1 MALSLESIYKPLNDF
16 FLNRFGTAPDSPV
29 CFRFDKINSDLSDA
43 DCIDPQLPPPGYS
56 PALAVERWST
66 FVNGIPVEDSD
77 GISVMFTNNAIDTL
91 YGLRLLGAALPYL
104 APGADEAT
112 KSAAI
117 ASFSLLKDNALKQ
130 WTQINRE
137 SLLTLGDDFKPSLAA
152 PETWYDKSNSSIWTS
167 QTFQISE
174 PAAAPPTSPR
184 PDLWRLKI
192 DDATLKGLV
201 SQPDPPPTAPGFA
214 FKRALMIADVH
225 RLEPVAATAA
235 PPAVHTAAT
244 PVARAPMLR
253 AAGAFGIGAAA
264 ITRLHRVDDAA
275 TLIAPAVRTFTLHD
289 EVQQQFRTLNLPQR
303 RVMNEYL
310 VAQAPT
316 KPTTTPS
323 VSITF
328 EFCLI
333 RIARPWFVDAFI
345 NDRSWCVPGTTRGQ
359 LTAPDKFGATLP
371 LLPIAAV
378 AVRNLK
384 ISGHWTTDDVSTA
397 AMATDFGPFKVDSG
411 IVNNSL
417 SHAGIQVVGWLM
429 QRMPPLPPNDPGL

>member
-16 FLNRFGTAPDSPV
+16 FLNRFGTTPDSPV

-56 PALAVERWST
+56 PALALERWST
-66 FVNGIPVEDSD
+66 FVNGIPVEDPD
-77 GISVMFTNNAIDTL
+77 GISVMFTNNSIDAL

-104 APGADEAT
+104 APGTDEAARN
-112 KSAAI
+112 AAI
-117 ASFSLLKDNALKQ
+117 GSFSVLKENALKQ

-137 SLLTLGDDFKPSLAA
+137 SLLTLGDDFKPSLAS
-152 PETWYDKSNSSIWTS
+152 PENWYDKTNSSIWTS

-174 PAAAPPTSPR
+174 PASAPPSGPR

-192 DDATLKGLV
+192 DDATLKGIV
-201 SQPDPPPTAPGFA
+201 SQPDPPPTAPAFA

-225 RLEPVAATAA
+225 HLQPVSATAPAAHATGA
-235 PPAVHTAAT
+235 PLLHTAA
-244 PVARAPMLR
+244 
-253 AAGAFGIGAAA
+253 AFGIGAA
-264 ITRLHRVDDAA
+264 IGKFHRLDDATA
-275 TLIAPAVRTFTLHD
+275 VIAPAVKTFALHD
-289 EVQQQFRTLNLPQR
+289 AVQSQFRTLNLPQR
-303 RVMNEYL
+303 RMMNEYL

-333 RIARPWFVDAFI
+333 RITRPWFVDAFV
-345 NDRSWCVPGTTRGQ
+345 NDRSWCLPGTTKGQ
-359 LTAPDKFGATLP
+359 LTAPDKFGATLS

-384 ISGHWTTDDVSTA
+384 ISGNWTTDDVSTA
-397 AMATDFGPFKVDSG
+397 AAATDFGPFKVDSG

-417 SHAGIQVVGWLM
+417 SHAGIQVVGWLL
-429 QRMPPLPPNDPGL
+429 QRMPPLPPNDPS

>member
-16 FLNRFGTAPDSPV
+16 FLNRFGTTPDSPV

-56 PALAVERWST
+56 PALAIERWST
-66 FVNGIPVEDSD
+66 FVNGIPVEEPD
-77 GISVMFTNNAIDTL
+77 GISVMFTNNSIDAL

-104 APGADEAT
+104 APGTDEAARN
-112 KSAAI
+112 AAI
-117 ASFSLLKDNALKQ
+117 GSFSVLKENALKQ

-137 SLLTLGDDFKPSLAA
+137 SLLTLGDDFKPSLAS
-152 PETWYDKSNSSIWTS
+152 PENWYDKTNSTIWTS

-174 PAAAPPTSPR
+174 PTAAPPSGPR

-192 DDATLKGLV
+192 DDATLKTV
-201 SQPDPPPTAPGFA
+201 AAQPDPPPTAPAFA
-214 FKRALMIADVH
+214 FKRALLAADVH
-225 RLEPVAATAA
+225 NVAAAS
-235 PPAVHTAAT
+235 AVHAAAT
-244 PVARAPMLR
+244 PMLGHKSLLH
-253 AAGAFGIGAAA
+253 AVGAVGVGVAA
-264 ITRLHRVDDAA
+264 ISQLHHGDGVAGV
-275 TLIAPAVRTFTLHD
+275 IAPAVATFALHD
-289 EVQQQFRTLNLPQR
+289 EVQRQFQTLNLPQR
-303 RVMNEYL
+303 RILNQYIVTE
-310 VAQAPT
+310 APT

-333 RIARPWFVDAFI
+333 RITRPWFVDAFV
-345 NDRSWCVPGTTRGQ
+345 NDRSWCLPGTTKGQ

-384 ISGHWTTDDVSTA
+384 ISGNWTTDDVSTA
-397 AMATDFGPFKVDSG
+397 AVATDFGPFKVDSG

-417 SHAGIQVVGWLM
+417 SHAGIQVVGWLL
-429 QRMPPLPPNDPGL
+429 QHMPPLPPNDPS